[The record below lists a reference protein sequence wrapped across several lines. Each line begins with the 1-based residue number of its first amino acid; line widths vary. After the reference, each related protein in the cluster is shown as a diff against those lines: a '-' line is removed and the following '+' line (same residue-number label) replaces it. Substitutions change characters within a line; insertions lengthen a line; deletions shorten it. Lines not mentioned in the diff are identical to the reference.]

1 MAEPADSAPLLSLAE
16 RKRVLAATTLAQLF
30 AADASRADRLSI
42 VWDGW
47 RVDCSKERL
56 DVPTLEILDQ
66 HARACGLAGWIAAL
80 FAGEKI
86 NLSERRPALHT
97 ALRQQDDT
105 PITVEGTDVIP
116 LIRSAQA

>member
-1 MAEPADSAPLLSLAE
+1 MAEPADTGPLQALAE
-16 RKRVLAATTLAQLF
+16 RKRALAATTLAQLF
-30 AADASRADRLSI
+30 AADPSRAERLAI

-56 DVPTLEILDQ
+56 DVSTVELLDQ
-66 HARACGLAGWIAAL
+66 HARACGLPGWIAAL

-105 PITVEGTDVIP
+105 PILVEGTDVIP
-116 LIRSAQA
+116 LIR